1 MALEDLLDFQSV
13 CVCGGGV
20 RVYTRAHLS
29 VLPLRRL
36 LGPNYLWD

>member
-13 CVCGGGV
+13 CVGGV

>member
-13 CVCGGGV
+13 CRGGWV

-29 VLPLRRL
+29 VLPLRSL